1 MPLLF
6 TGLALS
12 AVVTPVGPF
21 CPFRSAACSAG
32 GAMDRHIGAMNA
44 AVGPQFASEMAKMQ
58 LELQVGRQPDP
69 AKVNQLADQLTAAH
83 SEWETLLTRW
93 RLSNDF
99 QVGCLRC
106 RHRRGVRASA

>member
-1 MPLLF
+1 
-6 TGLALS
+6 
-12 AVVTPVGPF
+12 
-21 CPFRSAACSAG
+21 
-32 GAMDRHIGAMNA
+32 
-44 AVGPQFASEMAKMQ
+44 MAKMQ